1 MTDLIKMWHG
11 GKFDEYEEISIKHS
25 RSGRTYNG
33 PGIYT
38 TNDLNTASDYAK
50 GGRSI
55 YYLGLDPS
63 MNLLEKNNIKYEDVV
78 NFVKDSSGLR
88 KKKEILVDLERNQER
103 TNLVNENG
111 ERLIN
116 ANVLLN
122 LMVNYDVC
130 KGEHGTNLANFY
142 ADRKIDAS
150 IMKGVN
156 SGEEWLLIFNPK
168 IIKEKR
174 VFSKKELSQNWNSW
188 SFDSPTK
195 QITEKEISK
204 INDEINKEI
213 KIKDLPKGIKEDLFN
228 NYIAYTNSSAIQR
241 TFDLV
246 SLPVKTI
253 DLTKIKESDL
263 YQMSNYDADKY
274 IDAIK
279 KEPNLALGVI
289 ADGKLVDGMH
299 RITSLIKT
307 GVKEMKVVDASKI
320 FKMEFIESITD
331 VVLKE
336 EEKNKIK
343 SKIKKAL

>member
-11 GKFDEYEEISIKHS
+11 GKFDEHEEISIKHS

-55 YYLGLDPS
+55 YYMGLEPS
-63 MNLLEKNNIKYEDVV
+63 MNLLEKSNISYEDTI
-78 NFVKDSSGLR
+78 NFVKNASGLR
-88 KKKEILVDLERNQER
+88 KKKEILNDLERNQDR
-103 TNLVNENG
+103 TNLLDG
-111 ERLIN
+111 DGKKLIN

-142 ADRKIDAS
+142 AERKIDAS

-174 VFSKKELSQNWNSW
+174 VFNKKELSQNWNDWTFEAPS
-188 SFDSPTK
+188 K
-195 QITEKEISK
+195 QINQKEILK
-204 INDEINKEI
+204 ISDIFDKDI
-213 KIKDLPKGIKEDLFN
+213 KIKDLPRGIREELFN
-228 NYIAYTNSSAIQR
+228 NHISYTNSSAIQKI
-241 TFDLV
+241 FDLI

-253 DLTKIKESDL
+253 DLTKIKENDL
-263 YQMSNYDADKY
+263 YQMSNYDTEKY
-274 IDAIK
+274 IEAMK
-279 KEPNLALGVI
+279 KEPNLLLGVI

-299 RITSLIKT
+299 RVTSLIKN
-307 GVKEMKVVDASKI
+307 GIKEMKVVDASNI
-320 FKMEFIESITD
+320 LNMEFIESITD

-336 EEKNKIK
+336 EKNKIK
-343 SKIKKAL
+343 STIKKAP

>member
-1 MTDLIKMWHG
+1 MTNLIKMWHG
-11 GKFDEYEEISIKHS
+11 GKFDEYEEISIKQS

-55 YYLGLDPS
+55 YYMGLDPS
-63 MNLLEKNNIKYEDVV
+63 MNLLEKNNIKYEDTI
-78 NFVKDSSGLR
+78 NFVKNASGLR
-88 KKKEILVDLERNQER
+88 KKKEILNDLERNQER
-103 TNLVNENG
+103 TNLLDENG
-111 ERLIN
+111 QKLIS

-142 ADRKIDAS
+142 AERKIDAS
-150 IMKGVN
+150 IMKGIN
-156 SGEEWLLIFNPK
+156 SGEEWILIFNPN

-174 VFSKKELSQNWNSW
+174 VFNKKELSQNWNDW
-188 SFDSPTK
+188 SFESPSK
-195 QITEKEISK
+195 QITQKDILKIS
-204 INDEINKEI
+204 NEFNKDI
-213 KIKDLPKGIKEDLFN
+213 KIKDLPKGVKEELFN
-228 NYIAYTNSSAIQR
+228 NYVAYTNSSAIQKI
-241 TFDLV
+241 FDLI
-246 SLPVKTI
+246 SLPIKTI
-253 DLTKIKESDL
+253 DLTKIKENDL
-263 YQMSNYDADKY
+263 YQMSNYDSDKY

-279 KEPNLALGVI
+279 KEPNLSLGVI

-299 RITSLIKT
+299 RVTSLIKN

-320 FKMEFIESITD
+320 LKMEFIESITD
-331 VVLKE
+331 VSLKE
-336 EEKNKIK
+336 ENKIS